1 MKHPH
6 WVVLC
11 VVTGVLA
18 ASACGDGDEAG
29 DGRTTAG
36 SSGDAGAGSGAESGA
51 TAGGA
56 SGSNGAGG
64 SNAGDEAGGSSTSGR
79 GGDASGGDAASGSAN
94 GGAGASSMAGEGG
107 SVSAGGAGGS
117 GECQAVE
124 KEQALAAGVHVEACS
139 DISHA
144 TNPPSSGQHY
154 PVWADYGAYDF
165 ALPRGYWV
173 HNLEHGSVV
182 VTYSC
187 QDCAAEVTA
196 AKAWLAALEP
206 DAACASGPPRVL
218 LLPDPAL
225 DVRWAAS
232 SWGFTLRANCFDP
245 EAFSDFYLKHA
256 GQAPAPEAAICAT
269 GTNFRAS
276 GACGI
281 K

>member
-6 WVVLC
+6 WLVSC

-18 ASACGDGDEAG
+18 ASACGDGDESG
-29 DGRTTAG
+29 DGHTTAG
-36 SSGDAGAGSGAESGA
+36 SSADAGAGGDEV
-51 TAGGA
+51 GGS
-56 SGSNGAGG
+56 SGSAGSGGSSAGDDAGG
-64 SNAGDEAGGSSTSGR
+64 SNASGR
-79 GGDASGGDAASGSAN
+79 GGEASGGEAHGGAENGGGGAASS
-94 GGAGASSMAGEGG
+94 AGEAG
-107 SVSAGGAGGS
+107 SMTVVGAGGS

-124 KEQALAAGVHVEACS
+124 KEQTLAAGVHVTACS
-139 DISHA
+139 DITYA
-144 TNPPSSGQHY
+144 TNPPSSGEHY
-154 PVWADYGAYDF
+154 PVWADYGVYDF
-165 ALPRGYWV
+165 ALPRGYWM

-182 VTYSC
+182 VTYNC
-187 QDCAAEVTA
+187 QDCAAEVDA

-206 DAACASGPPRVL
+206 DATCASGPPRVL

-232 SWGFTLRANCFDP
+232 SWGFTLRADCFDS

-269 GTNFRAS
+269 GTDFRAS